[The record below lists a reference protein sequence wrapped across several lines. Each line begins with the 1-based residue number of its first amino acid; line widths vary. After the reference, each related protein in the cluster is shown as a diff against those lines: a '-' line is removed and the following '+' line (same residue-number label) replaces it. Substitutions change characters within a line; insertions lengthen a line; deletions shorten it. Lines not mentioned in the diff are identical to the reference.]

1 MKKRNTKSYIIVL
14 ATGVLTTISFA
25 ANAQKLPRT
34 QAGNLYAPPNI
45 KVDGKINEW
54 GTQFRAY
61 NNATNIYYTMANDKD
76 NLYLAVQVTDPLI
89 MRKVI
94 IGGLTLTIDAEKNDN
109 GKGIAITYPVF
120 SMSNRPI
127 INLKEKPKV
136 AKNNAA
142 DKMAL
147 DSFVNEINKLVSD
160 KSKEIKVKGISA
172 ITDSLISIY
181 NDKGIKAV
189 SRFDEQATYV
199 YELAIPLKYFNNLA
213 KFKYTITLSGSP
225 QSDGTTIV
233 RGATG
238 EVTKIQ
244 VLVGRGAPSIPTTSE
259 RDIIGNA
266 TYLKG
271 EYNLAVK

>member
-1 MKKRNTKSYIIVL
+1 MKKRRIKSYTIAL
-14 ATGVLTTISFA
+14 ATSVLTTISLA
-25 ANAQKLPRT
+25 ANAQKLPGT
-34 QAGNLYAPPNI
+34 QAGNLYAPKNI

-54 GTQFRAY
+54 GTQFQAY
-61 NNATNIYYTMANDKD
+61 NNATNIFYTMANDKD

-89 MRKVI
+89 IRKVI
-94 IGGLTLTIDAEKNDN
+94 IGGITLTIDNDS
-109 GKGIAITYPVF
+109 GKGTAITYPAF

-127 INLKEKPKV
+127 INLKDKPKV
-136 AKNNAA
+136 AKNNAE

-147 DSFVNEINKLVSD
+147 DSFVNDINKVVSER
-160 KSKEIKVKGISA
+160 SKEIKVKGVAA
-172 ITDSLISIY
+172 IPDSLISIY
-181 NDKGIKAV
+181 NDTGIKAV
-189 SRFDEQATYV
+189 ARFDEQVAYV
-199 YELAIPLKYFNNLA
+199 YELAVPLKYLNNLA

-244 VLVGRGAPSIPTTSE
+244 VLVGRGAPSIPTSSE

-271 EYNLAVK
+271 EYTLAVK